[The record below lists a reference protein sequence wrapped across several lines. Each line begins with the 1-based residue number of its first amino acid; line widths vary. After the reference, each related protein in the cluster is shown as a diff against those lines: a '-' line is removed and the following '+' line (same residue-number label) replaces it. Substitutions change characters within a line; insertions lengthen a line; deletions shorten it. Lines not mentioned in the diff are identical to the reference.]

1 MLKISGPVGAAL
13 FVATIL
19 VSGAGTGISIDSAR
33 ADACLAAPKTAAP
46 GGQHWYFHVDR
57 ATRRKCWYLHAAGQL
72 RHRAALRHHA
82 VAAADA
88 EAEPAPETQIAAA
101 PAAALAAPAPPAA
114 MPAPMPGNG
123 AGDTPPAPH
132 VTVLAVKTATPFVDT
147 TVLPQHN
154 TSEKPPAPPLP
165 QTLPRDADTPVTATT
180 GPAAT
185 GPADNADRHEPQ
197 GKADAAYD
205 APAQAADAARMRT
218 AQEFILLALVLGLA
232 AALTAIVSKIV
243 GIYRRPR
250 ISDDPDAAWLTYRST
265 RRLEA
270 ETGRGEQ
277 DVPFVDPQDHYGL
290 ADLHAQEWLDRS
302 APAQSQ
308 TSTAPPRIADF
319 TQPDSPRAGLTD
331 IELALRALR
340 QARQG
345 AGRAAARRSGSRA
358 VGDCFPAGSL
368 KSATEPES
376 NPFK

>member
-1 MLKISGPVGAAL
+1 MSKISGPVGAAL
-13 FVATIL
+13 FVTTIL
-19 VSGAGTGISIDSAR
+19 VSGAATGISIDSAR
-33 ADACLAAPKTAAP
+33 ADTCLAAPKTAAP
-46 GGQHWYFHVDR
+46 GGQHWYFHIDR
-57 ATRRKCWYLHAAGQL
+57 STRRKCWYLHAAGQL

-88 EAEPAPETQIAAA
+88 EAEPAPETQSAAA
-101 PAAALAAPAPPAA
+101 PAAALAAPAPSTA

-123 AGDTPPAPH
+123 VGGTPPAPH
-132 VTVLAVKTATPFVDT
+132 VTVLAVKTATPFVDPT
-147 TVLPQHN
+147 ALPQQN
-154 TSEKPPAPPLP
+154 TSEKPPAPPLT
-165 QTLPRDADTPVTATT
+165 QALLRDAATPVMGAAGPSTT
-180 GPAAT
+180 S
-185 GPADNADRHEPQ
+185 PADNADRHEPQ

-205 APAQAADAARMRT
+205 GPAQAADAARMRT

-250 ISDDPDAAWLTYRST
+250 ISDDADAAWLTYQS
-265 RRLEA
+265 RRQLKT

-290 ADLHAQEWLDRS
+290 ADLHAQQWLDRS

-308 TSTAPPRIADF
+308 ISTAAPRIADF

-340 QARQG
+340 QARQRG
-345 AGRAAARRSGSRA
+345 AA
-358 VGDCFPAGSL
+358 
-368 KSATEPES
+368 
-376 NPFK
+376 

>member
-13 FVATIL
+13 FVATML

-88 EAEPAPETQIAAA
+88 EAKPAPETQIAAA
-101 PAAALAAPAPPAA
+101 PAAALAAPAAT
-114 MPAPMPGNG
+114 PAPMPGNG

-132 VTVLAVKTATPFVDT
+132 VTMLAVKTATPFVDT

-154 TSEKPPAPPLP
+154 TSEKPPAPLLP
-165 QTLPRDADTPVTATT
+165 QTLPRDADTPVMAATGPAAT

-185 GPADNADRHEPQ
+185 GPADNANRHEPQ

-331 IELALRALR
+331 IEMALRALR
-340 QARQG
+340 QARQRG
-345 AGRAAARRSGSRA
+345 AA
-358 VGDCFPAGSL
+358 
-368 KSATEPES
+368 
-376 NPFK
+376 

>member
-1 MLKISGPVGAAL
+1 MSKISGPVGAAL
-13 FVATIL
+13 FVATVL
-19 VSGAGTGISIDSAR
+19 VSGAGTGISIESAR
-33 ADACLAAPKTAAP
+33 ADSCLAAPKTAAP

-88 EAEPAPETQIAAA
+88 EAEPAPEIQSAAA
-101 PAAALAAPAPPAA
+101 PAAALAAPAPSAA

-132 VTVLAVKTATPFVDT
+132 VTVLAVKAATPFVDT
-147 TVLPQHN
+147 TALPRQT

-165 QTLPRDADTPVTATT
+165 QTLPRDAATPVMGAT

-218 AQEFILLALVLGLA
+218 AQEFILLALALGLA

-250 ISDDPDAAWLTYRST
+250 ISDDPDTAWLAYQSR
-265 RRLEA
+265 RRLET

-290 ADLHAQEWLDRS
+290 ADLHAQQWLDRS

-308 TSTAPPRIADF
+308 TSMGPPRIADF
-319 TQPDSPRAGLTD
+319 TQPDSPRASLTD

-340 QARQG
+340 QARQRG
-345 AGRAAARRSGSRA
+345 AA
-358 VGDCFPAGSL
+358 
-368 KSATEPES
+368 
-376 NPFK
+376 

>member
-13 FVATIL
+13 FVTTIL
-19 VSGAGTGISIDSAR
+19 VSGAGTGILIDSAR
-33 ADACLAAPKTAAP
+33 AEACLAAPKTAAP
-46 GGQHWYFHVDR
+46 GGQHWYFHIDR

-101 PAAALAAPAPPAA
+101 PAAALA
-114 MPAPMPGNG
+114 
-123 AGDTPPAPH
+123 PPAPH

-147 TVLPQHN
+147 TVLPRQN
-154 TSEKPPAPPLP
+154 PSEKPPAPPLP
-165 QTLPRDADTPVTATT
+165 QTLPRDADTPVTAAT

-185 GPADNADRHEPQ
+185 GPADNADRPEPQ

-205 APAQAADAARMRT
+205 APPEQAADAARMRT

-265 RRLEA
+265 RRLET

-302 APAQSQ
+302 APAQNQ
-308 TSTAPPRIADF
+308 PSTAPRITDF
-319 TQPDSPRAGLTD
+319 TQPDLPRAGLTD

-340 QARQG
+340 QARQRG
-345 AGRAAARRSGSRA
+345 AA
-358 VGDCFPAGSL
+358 
-368 KSATEPES
+368 
-376 NPFK
+376 

>member
-1 MLKISGPVGAAL
+1 MSKISGPVGAAL
-13 FVATIL
+13 FVTTIL
-19 VSGAGTGISIDSAR
+19 VSGAAIGISIGSAR
-33 ADACLAAPKTAAP
+33 ADTCLAAPKTAAP
-46 GGQHWYFHVDR
+46 GGQHWYFHIDR

-88 EAEPAPETQIAAA
+88 EAEPAPEIQSAAA
-101 PAAALAAPAPPAA
+101 PAAALAAPAPSAA

-132 VTVLAVKTATPFVDT
+132 VTVLAVKAATPFVDT
-147 TVLPQHN
+147 TALPRQT

-165 QTLPRDADTPVTATT
+165 QTLPRDAATPVMGAT

-185 GPADNADRHEPQ
+185 GPATTSPADNADRHEPQ

-218 AQEFILLALVLGLA
+218 AQEFILLALALGLA

-250 ISDDPDAAWLTYRST
+250 ISDDPDTAWLAYQSR
-265 RRLEA
+265 RRLET

-290 ADLHAQEWLDRS
+290 ADLHAQQWLDRS

-308 TSTAPPRIADF
+308 TSMGPPRIADF
-319 TQPDSPRAGLTD
+319 TQPDSPRASLTD

-340 QARQG
+340 QARQRG
-345 AGRAAARRSGSRA
+345 AA
-358 VGDCFPAGSL
+358 
-368 KSATEPES
+368 
-376 NPFK
+376 

>member
-1 MLKISGPVGAAL
+1 LALIVIDSLKVVACCNSVEGIMSKISGPVGAAL
-13 FVATIL
+13 FVTTIL
-19 VSGAGTGISIDSAR
+19 VSGAATGISIDSAR
-33 ADACLAAPKTAAP
+33 ADTCLAAPKTAAP
-46 GGQHWYFHVDR
+46 GGQHWYFHIDR

-88 EAEPAPETQIAAA
+88 EAEPAPATQSAAA
-101 PAAALAAPAPPAA
+101 PAVALAA
-114 MPAPMPGNG
+114 
-123 AGDTPPAPH
+123 PAPH

-147 TVLPQHN
+147 TALPQQN

-165 QTLPRDADTPVTATT
+165 QTLPRNAATPVMGAT
-180 GPAAT
+180 GPAATSPATT

-205 APAQAADAARMRT
+205 APAQAADAAKIRT

-250 ISDDPDAAWLTYRST
+250 ISDDPDTAWLAYQSR
-265 RRLEA
+265 RRLET

-277 DVPFVDPQDHYGL
+277 DVPFVDPRDHYGL
-290 ADLHAQEWLDRS
+290 ADLHTQQWLDRS

-308 TSTAPPRIADF
+308 RSTAPPRIADF

-340 QARQG
+340 ETRQRG
-345 AGRAAARRSGSRA
+345 AA
-358 VGDCFPAGSL
+358 
-368 KSATEPES
+368 
-376 NPFK
+376 